1 MGSCLMCIE
10 TKLLDLL
17 VVDDEQGF
25 VSVLSKRMAR
35 RGIRVVESHS
45 GSRAI
50 QLLRHQDFHA
60 AVVDLKMEDMSGIEV
75 LKIFKKMVPELP
87 VIMLTGHG
95 CEAAAK
101 EGMASGA
108 AEYLTKPC
116 SLDDLIA
123 IIRRVAGTAGK
134 EAV

>member
-1 MGSCLMCIE
+1 MGTCLMCIK
-10 TKLLDLL
+10 TKPLDLL

-25 VSVLSKRMAR
+25 VRVLSKRMER
-35 RGIRVVESHS
+35 RGIRVAGSHT

-50 QLLRHQDFHA
+50 QLLRHQDFDA
-60 AVVDLKMEDMSGIEV
+60 AVVDLKMEDMNGIEV

-116 SLDDLIA
+116 SLDELIDV
-123 IIRRVAGTAGK
+123 IRRAAGPAGE